1 MDSLL
6 AIAAVAVL
14 ATVAGGLI
22 RVLRGPEAADR
33 IAAAQLLGT
42 GGIAALLLGGAAED
56 TPALLDAALTL
67 AGLAPFASVA
77 MARGA
82 PPDGDGDARE

>member
-42 GGIAALLLGGAAED
+42 GGIAALLLWGAAED

-67 AGLAPFASVA
+67 AVLAPFASVA

-82 PPDGDGDARE
+82 PPDEDGDARG